1 MLSFKK
7 SHLSATKTG
16 NAWKTV
22 IKIFLF
28 FYTMVF
34 LLGCASVRM
43 ASKEEDTALKE
54 FKLPPP
60 DRVGL
65 YIFRNSF
72 LGQALTRPL
81 YVDGNLIGET
91 ANGVYFYVDLS
102 PGKHFIST
110 ESEFGKNSVV
120 FEAEAGKN
128 YFAEQYIK
136 MGIFSGG
143 SDVEM
148 VDEKVGMQQV
158 LECELAET
166 KAQPIFQLKK

>member
-1 MLSFKK
+1 MKK
-7 SHLSATKTG
+7 IMIAFV
-16 NAWKTV
+16 V
-22 IKIFLF
+22 ICCAVLF
-28 FYTMVF
+28 
-34 LLGCASVRM
+34 LGCASVKM
-43 ASKEEDTALKE
+43 ASKEEDTSLKE

-60 DRVGL
+60 DRAGL

-72 LGQALTRPL
+72 LGQMLSRPL

-91 ANGVYFYVDLS
+91 ANGVYFYLNLS

-110 ESEFGKNSVV
+110 ESEFGKNSIT
-120 FEAEAGKN
+120 FEAEGGKN

-158 LECELAET
+158 LDCELAEQQKT
-166 KAQPIFQLKK
+166 K

>member
-1 MLSFKK
+1 MSKKVIGVVAIISWVLLS
-7 SHLSATKTG
+7 S
-16 NAWKTV
+16 
-22 IKIFLF
+22 
-28 FYTMVF
+28 
-34 LLGCASVRM
+34 CASVKM
-43 ASKEEDTALKE
+43 ASKEEDTTLKD
-54 FKLPPP
+54 FKLPSS
-60 DRVGL
+60 DRAGL

-72 LGQALTRPL
+72 LGQMLSRPL

-91 ANGVYFYVDLS
+91 ANGVYFYLDLS

-120 FEAEAGKN
+120 FEAEGGKN
-128 YFAEQYIK
+128 YFAEQFIK

-158 LECELAET
+158 LDCELAEQQNP
-166 KAQPIFQLKK
+166 K

>member
-1 MLSFKK
+1 MNKK
-7 SHLSATKTG
+7 INCVLA
-16 NAWKTV
+16 
-22 IKIFLF
+22 IIFL
-28 FYTMVF
+28 V
-34 LLGCASVRM
+34 LLSSCASVKM

-72 LGQALTRPL
+72 LGQALTRPI

-91 ANGVYFYVDLS
+91 ANGVYFYMDLS

-120 FEAEAGKN
+120 FEAEGGKN

-148 VDEKVGMQQV
+148 VEEKVGMQQV
-158 LECELAET
+158 LDCELAERHKT
-166 KAQPIFQLKK
+166 E

>member
-1 MLSFKK
+1 MKK
-7 SHLSATKTG
+7 IINIILIT
-16 NAWKTV
+16 TV
-22 IKIFLF
+22 MIFL
-28 FYTMVF
+28 VS
-34 LLGCASVRM
+34 CASVKM
-43 ASKEEDTALKE
+43 ASKEEDTTLKE

-60 DRVGL
+60 DRAGL

-72 LGQALTRPL
+72 LGQMLLRPL

-91 ANGVYFYVDLS
+91 ANGVYFYLDLS

-120 FEAEAGKN
+120 FEAEGGKN
-128 YFAEQYIK
+128 YFAEQFIK

-158 LECELAET
+158 LDCELAEQQNP
-166 KAQPIFQLKK
+166 K